1 MKLLAFS
8 LIQKLKN
15 TEYKARD
22 KKAKSEYKN
31 IKTAAYFYTAVEDL
45 QFKKLFNNNRNSY

>member
-15 TEYKARD
+15 TENKARD